1 MTKLDTSVFLSYK
14 SNLANH
20 FLILHDVLQSFL
32 DDFALKSESRWNQNS
47 DPHIPFHSF
56 AVLSI
61 LIKKKLNF
69 ESFWKSQVPSSFL
82 FLLLKRL
89 EYLIDT
95 TPFGDSLFAFKV
107 LSFDVILGWISK
119 MEMVFFVIVW
129 ILMET
134 FHHRRREGMEGFLQ
148 IFTHHHLNRSIFP

>member
-1 MTKLDTSVFLSYK
+1 MTKLDTSVFLSNK

-61 LIKKKLNF
+61 LMKKA
-69 ESFWKSQVPSSFL
+69 EFWKFLKKSSPFFFLISTIEEIGIFDWYYTIWRFSFCFQGFIFWCYSRLNIKNGNGLLCHCLDSNGDFPS
-82 FLLLKRL
+82 
-89 EYLIDT
+89 
-95 TPFGDSLFAFKV
+95 
-107 LSFDVILGWISK
+107 
-119 MEMVFFVIVW
+119 
-129 ILMET
+129 
-134 FHHRRREGMEGFLQ
+134 
-148 IFTHHHLNRSIFP
+148 

>member
-32 DDFALKSESRWNQNS
+32 DDFALKLESRWNQNS

-61 LIKKKLNF
+61 MIR
-69 ESFWKSQVPSSFL
+69 KS
-82 FLLLKRL
+82 
-89 EYLIDT
+89 
-95 TPFGDSLFAFKV
+95 
-107 LSFDVILGWISK
+107 
-119 MEMVFFVIVW
+119 W
-129 ILMET
+129 ILKVFEEVKPSFCPFFFLVST
-134 FHHRRREGMEGFLQ
+134 IEEIGIFDWYYTIWRFSFCFQGF
-148 IFTHHHLNRSIFP
+148 IFWCYSRLNIKNGNGLLCHCLDSNGDFPS